1 MAGMYIVGAW
11 LVIEVASILFPAWGV
26 PETALRFL
34 VIGATLLFPVALVF
48 AWMFDI
54 TPDGVVRTPAAAS
67 DDTVDL
73 SLKKTDYAILV
84 ALAGIAVLVILGSLE
99 QVGEEIEQ
107 TEVQVEFV
115 EKPPNSIAVIPFA
128 NDSGDTDTKFFS
140 DGVSESILHKLS
152 SGGSL
157 RVLARTS
164 SFAFRDSDLPADEL
178 SDALGV
184 RYILLGNVQQSD
196 QRVRLTASLVDE
208 HGFDV
213 WSGSFEESAN
223 AIFEMQNSIAS
234 EVASAVSG
242 ELVSITDLPGAS
254 TQNPDAYEHYLVG
267 KEYTNKRPP
276 GWQEKAAEAFRSAIA
291 EDPNFAPAYSGLAMA
306 LFILPS
312 EGEALRMRELAKD
325 RALEAFE
332 MQPELAETRAVMGLV
347 LLAGDQN
354 DLEEARVH
362 LERAIELDPSHS
374 DALNWLS
381 GTLQQLG
388 LTDESNEIQR
398 RGLLVDPLNPVL
410 ITNHADRLMH
420 LGNFDEAL
428 TVRNR
433 LLRLPEPSGVGLWG
447 FYGQFYEYDNLAEAL
462 YWAKETAIAYE
473 GTRNQLAFFALSSI
487 YEQLGMPEES
497 DYWMDMLDEHHP
509 DRLATLIRR
518 AYRAKM
524 RGNQDEL
531 VDVFLELAPIVE
543 RFEDR
548 LPPLILQRV
557 GALYVA
563 AGMVEAGIPL
573 LERAQRVDLPLT
585 PDMAAPESVVMVY
598 QLAYGYRLAGNTED
612 SERMLQRGHDMVS
625 MLRSDPYNRNSPS
638 EIELLV
644 YQHILRDDLQSA
656 AIALRN
662 AIDAGWTNY
671 YWFYNDPFLG
681 PAARSPELAPL
692 FAEALEAVEAQRQ
705 IVMERDRTDNFK
717 ERIAMLMQQT

>member
-1 MAGMYIVGAW
+1 MYIVGAW

-54 TPDGVVRTPAAAS
+54 TPDGVVRTPAASS
-67 DDTVDL
+67 DDDVDL
-73 SLKKTDYAILV
+73 SLKKTDYGILV

-107 TEVQVEFV
+107 TEAQAVAV
-115 EKPPNSIAVIPFA
+115 EKPPNSIAVIPFS
-128 NDSGDTDTKFFS
+128 NESGDSDTVFFS

-184 RYILLGNVQQSD
+184 RYLLVGNVEQSD

-208 HGFDV
+208 NGFDV
-213 WSGSFEESAN
+213 WSDSFEESSD
-223 AIFEMQNSIAS
+223 AIFDMQNSIAS
-234 EVASAVSG
+234 QVASAVSG

-254 TQNPDAYEHYLVG
+254 TQNPDAYEHYLIG
-267 KEYTNKRPP
+267 KEYTNERPP
-276 GWQEKAAEAFRSAIA
+276 GWQEKAADAFRAAIV
-291 EDPNFAPAYSGLAMA
+291 EDPGFAPAYSGLAMA
-306 LFILPS
+306 LYIVPS
-312 EGEALRMRELAKD
+312 EGDALLTKELAKD
-325 RALEAFE
+325 RAKEAFE

-347 LLAGDQN
+347 LLDGDRD
-354 DLEEARVH
+354 DLEQARVH
-362 LERAIELDPSHS
+362 LERAIELDPSHTG
-374 DALNWLS
+374 ALNWLAS
-381 GTLQQLG
+381 TLQLLG
-388 LTDESNEIQR
+388 LQDESNAVQK
-398 RGLLVDPLNPVL
+398 RGLQIDPLNPILVS
-410 ITNHADRLMH
+410 NYADRIAS
-420 LGNFDEAL
+420 LGNFDEAMSI
-428 TVRNR
+428 RSR
-433 LLRLPEPSGVGLWG
+433 LLRLPEPSGVGIWG
-447 FYGQFYEYDNLAEAL
+447 FYRQHYDRDNLAESL

-473 GTRNQLAFFALSSI
+473 GTRNQLAFFALSSV

-497 DYWMDMLDEHHP
+497 DYWMDMLDQHHP

-531 VDVFLELAPIVE
+531 VATLAELRPMIE
-543 RFEDR
+543 RFKDR
-548 LPPLILQRV
+548 LPPVVLQRA
-557 GALYVA
+557 GALYI
-563 AGMVEAGIPL
+563 AGGLVEAGIPL
-573 LERAQRVDLPLT
+573 LERAQQVDRPLV
-585 PDMAAPESVVMVY
+585 PEMASPESVTMIY
-598 QLAYGYRLAGNTED
+598 QLAYGHRLAGNLEE
-612 SERMLQRGHDMVS
+612 SERMLQRGHDMVTI
-625 MLRSDPYNRNSPS
+625 LRSDPYNRNSPS

-662 AIDAGWTNY
+662 AIDEGWTNY

-692 FAEALEAVEAQRQ
+692 FAEALKRVEEQRQ
-705 IVMERDRTDNFK
+705 IVLARDRTDNFK